1 MAGHS
6 HAANIAVRKGKQ
18 DALRARAFAKL
29 SKGLMVAARKG
40 PDPDSNFALRHAI
53 DLARAQSMPNDKIDH
68 AIKKGAGLI
77 EGQKMTEITY
87 EGYGQGGVAIIV
99 EALSD
104 NLNRTR
110 PEITKMFENFGGKI
124 GASNSVMWM
133 FKRRGLVTVKTDKIA
148 EDKLMDIV
156 LEAGAED
163 LSTQGDVY
171 EILTNVQG
179 FEPVRKALA
188 AKNIPTELAEL
199 RFLPDTP
206 TDADFATAKKV
217 LALVEELD
225 AHDDVNAVHHSLNMT
240 DELIAKFK
248 EEAAKE

>member
-6 HAANIAVRKGKQ
+6 HSANIAVRKGKQ
-18 DALRARAFAKL
+18 DAARARIFNKL

-77 EGQKMTEITY
+77 EGEKMTEITY
-87 EGYGQGGVAIIV
+87 EGYGVGGVAIII

-110 PEITKMFENFGGKI
+110 PEITRMFEDHGGKL

-163 LSTQGDVY
+163 IATEGDVY
-171 EILTNVQG
+171 EILTTVQS

-188 AKNIPTELAEL
+188 AKNIPTEMAEL

-206 TDADFATAKKV
+206 TDADLSTAKKV
-217 LALVEELD
+217 LGLVEELD
-225 AHDDVNAVHHSLNMT
+225 AHDDINAVHHSLHMT
-240 DELIAKFK
+240 DALIAALK
-248 EEAAKE
+248 EDAAKE